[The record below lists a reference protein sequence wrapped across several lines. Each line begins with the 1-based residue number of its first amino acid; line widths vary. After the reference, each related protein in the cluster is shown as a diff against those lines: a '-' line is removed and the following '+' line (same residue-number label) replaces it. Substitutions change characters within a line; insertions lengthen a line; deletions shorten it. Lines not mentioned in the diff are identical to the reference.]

1 MKKIILLVFV
11 TLFCEA
17 THKHKQQKN
26 DSSGK
31 ERGAKAMEQALFEE
45 ARQAIE
51 NKAFTLEAD
60 RVIFKRGRNAFVSS
74 NTQTVI
80 NHPCR

>member
-11 TLFCEA
+11 TLFCCIDYSQAQTTEKKEA
-17 THKHKQQKN
+17 Q
-26 DSSGK
+26 
-31 ERGAKAMEQALFEE
+31 KAMEQALFEE

-74 NTQTVI
+74 NL
-80 NHPCR
+80 HYS